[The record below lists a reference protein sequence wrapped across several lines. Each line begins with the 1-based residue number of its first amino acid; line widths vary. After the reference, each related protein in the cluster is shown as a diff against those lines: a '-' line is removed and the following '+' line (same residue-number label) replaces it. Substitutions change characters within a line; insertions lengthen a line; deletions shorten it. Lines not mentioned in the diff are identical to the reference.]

1 MKKYQIS
8 KTDKTK
14 VYNKFF
20 KDKFT
25 GMLLLEDGTKFYG
38 YGFGYE
44 GLKIG
49 ELCFNTSMTGYQEIL
64 TDPSYK
70 SRIIVFTFPHIGN
83 VGYNDLDN
91 ESKNIFSFGL
101 ITREEISTPSNWRA
115 KGNFNE
121 WLKTNKVPGISGID
135 TRALTKI
142 IRSEKTPKAIICF
155 NSGGDFDEKN
165 YLQSIR
171 EWNGI
176 NNLELSSKVSVSKSY
191 AYKNKL
197 WNFKKNNYPKN
208 NIYNYHIVAFDFG
221 IKFNILRFFNENN
234 CKVTVIPYNT
244 NIKEIN
250 KLKPDGI
257 FLSNGPGDPF
267 ATFKKI
273 KKTLNILLNLKIPIF
288 GICLG
293 HQLLAI
299 LLGAKTQKMDVGHR
313 GANHPVINL
322 ENNRVE
328 ITSQNHGFVV
338 LDKHLPENI
347 KVTHRSLF
355 DGTIEGLRDRN
366 NKIFSVQYHPESSPG
381 PQDSSYLFKNFLKMV
396 Q

>member
-1 MKKYQIS
+1 MKKIQIS
-8 KTDKTK
+8 KNEKTK
-14 VYNKFF
+14 IYNNFF

-25 GMLLLEDGTKFYG
+25 GILLLEDGTKFYG
-38 YGFGYE
+38 YGYGFE
-44 GLKIG
+44 GFKIG

-70 SRIIVFTFPHIGN
+70 SQIIVFTFPHIGN
-83 VGYNDLDN
+83 VGYNSLDN
-91 ESKNIFSFGL
+91 ESNKVFSFGL
-101 ITREEISTPSNWRA
+101 ITREDISSPSNWRS

-121 WLKTNKVPGISGID
+121 WLKSNKVIGISGID
-135 TRALTKI
+135 TRSLTKI
-142 IRSEKTPKAIICF
+142 IRSEKAPKALICY
-155 NSGGDFDEKN
+155 SSDGIFDEKA

-171 EWNGI
+171 IWKGI
-176 NNLELSSKVSVSKSY
+176 NNLELTSKVSVSKNY
-191 AYKNKL
+191 NYNYKL
-197 WNFKKNNYPKN
+197 WDFKKNDYLDN
-208 NIYNYHIVAFDFG
+208 NIYKYHIVAFDFG
-221 IKFNILRFFNENN
+221 IKLNILRFFNENK
-234 CKVTVIPYNT
+234 CKVTVIPYNSD
-244 NIKEIN
+244 IKTIK
-250 KLKPDGI
+250 KLQPDGI

-267 ATFKKI
+267 ATYKI
-273 KKTLNILLNLKIPIF
+273 IKTTLKFLLDLKIPIF

-338 LDKHLPENI
+338 LDKDLPENLKI
-347 KVTHRSLF
+347 THRSLF
-355 DGTIEGLRDRN
+355 DGSIEGLRDRK

-381 PQDSSYLFKNFLKMV
+381 PQDSSYLFKNFIKMI
-396 Q
+396 